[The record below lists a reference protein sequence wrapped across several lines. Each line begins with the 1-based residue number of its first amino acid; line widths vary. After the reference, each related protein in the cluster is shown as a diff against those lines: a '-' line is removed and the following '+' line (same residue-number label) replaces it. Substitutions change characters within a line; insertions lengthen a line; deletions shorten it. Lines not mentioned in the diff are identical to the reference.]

1 MTDLDARLAALSP
14 EKRALFE
21 KLLRERGQAR
31 PARRENVFPISV
43 MQQGIWFLEQ
53 LRPGNPAYLIPAAV
67 RIRGPLD
74 TALLRQAVD
83 GIVARHESLRTTFE
97 LRDGRPVQ
105 VVHPALAIPLAET
118 DLRGTP
124 AARRAARTW

>member
-67 RIRGPLD
+67 RIARAPRRIIRQNLGW
-74 TALLRQAVD
+74 ALGYNL
-83 GIVARHESLRTTFE
+83 
-97 LRDGRPVQ
+97 
-105 VVHPALAIPLAET
+105 LAIPLAASGVVT
-118 DLRGTP
+118 PWIAALGMAGSSLVVTLNALRL
-124 AARRAARTW
+124 ARLR